1 MKTLKYMMVAMALQA
16 ACMAVADMIPGD
28 WRVDVGKRSVFRK
41 EIYQGESVR
50 LEATF
55 FRNGKEF
62 TPDFAAPMLYWQT
75 NGMGRSYFS
84 APAVVSS
91 NAVCAVWDGSKD
103 CGARYYHGFIG
114 ETGVTYRAEFE
125 FKMVPSPGF
134 APNVLPLPVQ
144 VLDFAAVEVA
154 NAPWP
159 SAESVAIAVA
169 AATNA
174 TLAAAKGY
182 TDGAVAG
189 AITPSMVTNIVEAI
203 APAPGDYANVSNRS
217 VNAVQKGEDLE
228 LKGYNGSGEE
238 YGFKLGPDG
247 GYPWNGEG
255 WSTYESFVFPI
266 DIVSSGG
273 DWNWYQIFSDQDD
286 PDEYAATLVRRA
298 DLHIAK
304 QEVYGEIGN
313 RGYLT
318 SESDPTVP
326 AWAKNPTPPA
336 TSLEPATN
344 YTDGAVAAIREYC
357 DLYVRNTNCWMV
369 VSNGVF
375 SVYSVSGDAH
385 VKVWEWDA
393 TSSNRFAALADQ
405 TAAAT
410 NALSRRI
417 DAAPARWSDFAADG
431 TANPYP
437 YAVCINR
444 PAVFGDGSVLWEGT
458 NGFFALSAAAPI
470 CAGGTS
476 AAFRIGTDADTFFGM
491 EVAASYFVGIFTG
504 GITVAP
510 DSSAVTLT
518 YMWADSYT
526 NAPPAVYYAA
536 TPADEF
542 RDVMEVEGLSRLDT
556 SSPGV
561 SYSVTV
567 SGLTG
572 SQGFF
577 TAKREVQGGAV
588 MRSTLP
594 IFADGYYIAPSNAAP
609 QIVQPD
615 SVFTISAGGH
625 TYRVFGERI
634 D

>member
-1 MKTLKYMMVAMALQA
+1 MKRKIALFAALAALA
-16 ACMAVADMIPGD
+16 ACAKTFSWRITSPQPVA
-28 WRVDVGKRSVFRK
+28 
-41 EIYQGESVR
+41 Q
-50 LEATF
+50 T
-55 FRNGKEF
+55 
-62 TPDFAAPMLYWQT
+62 FAAYRGETLEFAPQFCGAMSNVTASALYYQT
-75 NGMGRSYFS
+75 NGMGTAWWQAGGLVF
-84 APAVVSS
+84 APS
-91 NAVCAVWDGSKD
+91 ND
-103 CGARYYHGFIG
+103 CGAAAYRFFVRAADPLGTDYTANGVLRMLDSPG
-114 ETGVTYRAEFE
+114 ET
-125 FKMVPSPGF
+125 
-134 APNVLPLPVQ
+134 PNALPLPVQ

-159 SAESVAIAVA
+159 SAESVAVAVA

-182 TDGAVAG
+182 TDGAVAAAG
-189 AITPSMVTNIVEAI
+189 AVTPSMVTNIVEAI
-203 APAPGDYANVSNRS
+203 APAPGDYANVSNRA
-217 VNAVQKGEDLE
+217 VNAVQKGEALE

-255 WSTYESFVFPI
+255 WSIYESFVFPV

-326 AWAKNPTPPA
+326 AWAKNPVPPT

-431 TANPYP
+431 TANPYTN
-437 YAVCINR
+437 AVCINKT
-444 PAVFGDGSVLWEGT
+444 AVFGDGSVLWEGT

-491 EVAASYFVGIFTG
+491 EVAASYLVGILTG
-504 GITVAP
+504 GISVTP

-518 YMWADSYT
+518 YMWDDSYT

-536 TPADEF
+536 TLADEF
-542 RDVMEVEGLSRLDT
+542 RDISEVAGLSRADA

-594 IFADGYYIAPSNAAP
+594 IFADGYYIAPSNAPP

-625 TYRVFGERI
+625 TYRVFGERV